1 MKKALGMANELSN
14 GSGLAAPAVQKTTRT
29 RGRGKGWA
37 QQLVFLGPCLLFFL
51 TIVVTP
57 FILGFYYSSTDWN
70 GLDLDKAVWTGSA
83 NWSRIL
89 HDDGF
94 WNSLYFTLRFTLV
107 SVILAN
113 VLALGLAFMLM
124 ASLKTKNLLRTVFF
138 MPNVIGGILLGYI
151 WQFIFTK
158 GFATIGDLTHL
169 SFFKLPWLG
178 TPNTGFWGLV
188 IVFVWQTAGYM
199 MIIYIAS
206 LAGIPKDL
214 IEAAK
219 IDGARPRQ
227 LFASV
232 YVPLIMPAITISL
245 FLTISNAFKMFDLNL
260 SLTKGG
266 PGTSTQSLAYN
277 IYAEALINNRYGLGT
292 AKALLFFVAV
302 SLITITQV
310 LITKRKEVSA

>member
-1 MKKALGMANELSN
+1 MKKALGIANESKLGTGIN
-14 GSGLAAPAVQKTTRT
+14 PPAVQATRKK
-29 RGRGKGWA
+29 RGRRKGWG
-37 QQLVFLGPCLLFFL
+37 QQIVFLGPCLLFFL

-94 WNSLYFTLRFTLV
+94 WNSLYFTLRFTVV
-107 SVILAN
+107 SVIIAN
-113 VLALGLAFMLM
+113 VLALILAFMLM
-124 ASLKTKNLLRTVFF
+124 ASLKTKNVLRTVFF

-158 GFATIGDLTHL
+158 GFATIGEITHIP
-169 SFFKLPWLG
+169 FFKLPWLG
-178 TPNTGFWGLV
+178 TPSTGFWGLV

-214 IEAAK
+214 VEAAK
-219 IDGARPRQ
+219 IDGARPAQ
-227 LFASV
+227 LFRSV
-232 YVPLIMPAITISL
+232 YVPLIMPAITICL

>member
-1 MKKALGMANELSN
+1 MRKALGIQEGWEQSVNRRT
-14 GSGLAAPAVQKTTRT
+14 AVKRAFGA
-29 RGRGKGWA
+29 RKGWS
-37 QQLVFLGPCLLFFL
+37 QQIVFLGPCLLFFL
-51 TIVVTP
+51 TIVITP

-89 HDDGF
+89 HDDNF
-94 WNSLYFTLRFTLV
+94 WKSLFFTLRFTV
-107 SVILAN
+107 ISVVIANILAL
-113 VLALGLAFMLM
+113 VLAFLLM
-124 ASLKTKNLLRTVFF
+124 ASLKTKNVLRTVFF

-158 GFATIGDLTHL
+158 GFATIGDLTNIA
-169 SFFKLPWLG
+169 FFKLPWLG

-219 IDGARPRQ
+219 IDGARPYQ
-227 LFASV
+227 LFTSV
-232 YVPLIMPAITISL
+232 YVPLIMPAITICL

-277 IYAEALINNRYGLGT
+277 IYSEALINNRYGLGT
-292 AKALLFFVAV
+292 AKALLFFAAV

>member
-1 MKKALGMANELSN
+1 MRKALGL
-14 GSGLAAPAVQKTTRT
+14 R
-29 RGRGKGWA
+29 KGWS
-37 QQLVFLGPCLLFFL
+37 QQIVFLWPALIFFL

-70 GLDLDKAVWTGSA
+70 GLDLNKATWTGSD
-83 NWSRIL
+83 NWVRIW
-89 HDDGF
+89 HDEKF
-94 WNSLYFTLRFTLV
+94 WDSLLFTLRFTVV
-107 SVILAN
+107 SVIIAN
-113 VLALGLAFMLM
+113 VLALGLAMMLT
-124 ASLKTKNLLRTVFF
+124 AALKTKKLLRTVFF

-158 GFATIGDLTHL
+158 GFLTIGEKTGL
-169 SFFKLPWLG
+169 SFFELPWLG
-178 TPNTGFWGLV
+178 TANTGFWGLV

-219 IDGARPRQ
+219 IDGARPHQ
-227 LFASV
+227 LFKSV
-232 YVPLIMPAITISL
+232 YVPLIMPAITICL

-277 IYAEALINNRYGLGT
+277 IYSEALINNRYGLGT

-302 SLITITQV
+302 SLITVTQV
-310 LITKRKEVSA
+310 ILTKRKEVSA